1 MWFKA
6 GGGGKIWELDLGG
19 ARCREPGVNQGYF
32 IVLKKEK
39 FYIL

>member
-1 MWFKA
+1 MQFKRIVC
-6 GGGGKIWELDLGG
+6 KMHKFEFWW